1 MVIDRVGEVGLV
13 IRVGEVGLVIRV
25 GGTAIGKGWE
35 N

>member
-25 GGTAIGKGWE
+25 GVTAIGKGWE